1 MNYLEAKTYLESLA
15 PTLSRPTLD
24 RMNRFVAAYLS
35 QEADIPCIHIGGT
48 NGKGSTVAIADSVL
62 RSRGYKV
69 GRFTGPHLLRW
80 NERFHVDGKAISD
93 EDFARLATK
102 LRDMSEKFG
111 QENKDVGPLTWF
123 EFLTAMA
130 FMHFAECKIDVAV
143 VEVGLGGRFDA
154 TTARTNPFV
163 TAITNV
169 SLDHTHL
176 LGDTVEKIA
185 FEKAGIIEPGIS
197 VITACHDAALDEVL
211 RVAREKMSPVYALA
225 NNDQIVLYING
236 KREASSPAAPLLSL
250 LKENLS
256 LLGNHQI
263 QNGLLALLAVAKF
276 LIVDKDVKV
285 QMSGSSS
292 EIALGKTPPSP
303 EELVDVIYKCDMET
317 LSAGLKNVRWP
328 GRLQYLQN
336 KDILL
341 DGAHNPAGAQ
351 ALRAFL
357 DQKYPGF
364 RPLFVISSFETK
376 DVRQLLSS
384 LVHKGE
390 RVFVAEAKG
399 RRSSHSKEF
408 LLHCLTLLGAK
419 GKSFPSIAA
428 AVDAARASKER
439 DEFIVI
445 SGSFAAIKET
455 MQHFGYTY
463 VEDSYLSNT
472 QA

>member
-130 FMHFAECKIDVAV
+130 FMHFAECKVDVAV

-263 QNGLLALLAVAKF
+263 QNGLLAL
-276 LIVDKDVKV
+276 
-285 QMSGSSS
+285 SGSSS

-472 QA
+472 QV